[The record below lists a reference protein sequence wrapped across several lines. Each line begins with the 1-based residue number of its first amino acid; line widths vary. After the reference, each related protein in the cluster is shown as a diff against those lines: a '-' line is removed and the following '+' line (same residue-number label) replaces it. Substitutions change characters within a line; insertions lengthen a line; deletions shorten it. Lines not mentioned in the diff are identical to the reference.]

1 MALRHVVDC
10 GMESKQPPSGL
21 LSRMARLFR
30 ESESGPVD
38 ARESVQGHG
47 SEVEKH
53 ALKTLIER
61 KRKDDHVRRREFNHL
76 RKLRAQSRGGRLAGA
91 DAYERTSVFGASSG
105 FDASDRASTVQ
116 KIDAI
121 EAHMIRTWAKAKGAP
136 ATLPPVLTERYTA
149 PAALKAE
156 DDLDLDFTALFSQSA
171 ALNTAPATTVPPEL
185 PVAQPAA
192 PEAVPIPEDTP
203 LSPLESAI
211 QDAAMRFAEGDSASA
226 EAVLLGLL
234 QSDEMDAHDADRLA
248 FSLFDL
254 YRATGQQDGFD
265 VVAMDYAERFGR
277 SPAEWFSLPE
287 MLGQLA
293 GTAAVTAPP
302 TPLEMQDPDAV
313 WICPAVLGEAAVAA
327 LRARFSG
334 SHSAWTVD
342 WGALT
347 EIEPLA
353 ALPLSD
359 LLGYWSAHPVHL
371 HWSSVESLLQA
382 LELHTPADDNTAD
395 PLWWSLRLDALCILQ
410 RNDAF
415 ESLALDY
422 CVVYEVSPPSWKAA
436 QCTFVQEAAH
446 SAFAG
451 LADDPAS
458 VLPSDSPGAPAHY
471 VTCEL
476 IGILEG
482 EATAALKGLRTASGT
497 APQVIVSCALL
508 GRVDFS
514 AASAILNWA
523 AECAFTGSQ
532 IQFIQV
538 PHLVAVF
545 LRMLGLDQFARISVR
560 AN

>member
-1 MALRHVVDC
+1 
-10 GMESKQPPSGL
+10 
-21 LSRMARLFR
+21 MARLFR
-30 ESESGPVD
+30 QPDSGPAD
-38 ARESVQGHG
+38 ARESVQGG
-47 SEVEKH
+47 GGEVEKH

-76 RKLRAQSRGGRLAGA
+76 RKVRAQSRGGRLAGA
-91 DAYERTSVFGASSG
+91 EAYERTSVFAASSG

-121 EAHMIRTWAKAKGAP
+121 EAYMVRTWAKAKGAP
-136 ATLPPVLTERYTA
+136 ATLPPVLTERHTA
-149 PAALKAE
+149 PGALQAE
-156 DDLDLDFTALFSQSA
+156 DDLDLDFTALLSQSA
-171 ALNTAPATTVPPEL
+171 ALNTASATTVPPEL
-185 PVAQPAA
+185 PVAQPAV
-192 PEAVPIPEDTP
+192 PEAAPTPKDTP
-203 LSPLESAI
+203 VSPLESAL
-211 QDAAMRFAEGDSASA
+211 QDAAMRFAEGDSVSA

-234 QSDEMDAHDADRLA
+234 QSDEIDADDADRLA
-248 FSLFDL
+248 FALFDL

-265 VVAMDYAERFGR
+265 VVAMDYAERFCR
-277 SPAEWFSLPE
+277 SPAEWFSLPA
-287 MLGQLA
+287 MLGELA

-313 WICPAVLGEAAVAA
+313 WVCPAVLDEAALAA

-334 SHSAWTVD
+334 SNSAWTVD

-371 HWSSVESLLQA
+371 HWSSVEALLQA
-382 LELHTPADDNTAD
+382 LEWHTPPDDDRAD

-410 RNDAF
+410 RSDAF

-422 CVVYEVSPPSWKAA
+422 CVVYEVSPPSWKVA
-436 QCTFVQEAAH
+436 QCTFVQEASH
-446 SAFAG
+446 SAFASLDDDQAPALPLDSSG
-451 LADDPAS
+451 L
-458 VLPSDSPGAPAHY
+458 PAHY

-476 IGILEG
+476 IGMLEG
-482 EATAALKGLRTASGT
+482 EATAALEGLRTASGT
-497 APQVIVSCALL
+497 APQVIVSCELL

-514 AASAILNWA
+514 AASAILNWT
-523 AECAFTGSQ
+523 AECVSNGSQ

-545 LRMLGLDQFARISVR
+545 FRMLGLDQYAKISVR

>member
-1 MALRHVVDC
+1 
-10 GMESKQPPSGL
+10 
-21 LSRMARLFR
+21 MARLFR
-30 ESESGPVD
+30 ESESVPTG
-38 ARESVQGHG
+38 ARESVQGRG
-47 SEVEKH
+47 GEVEKH

-91 DAYERTSVFGASSG
+91 EVYERTSVFAASSG
-105 FDASDRASTVQ
+105 FDANDRASTVQ

-121 EAHMIRTWAKAKGAP
+121 EAHMVRTWAKARGAP
-136 ATLPPVLTERYTA
+136 ATLPPVLTERYTE
-149 PAALKAE
+149 PGALQAE
-156 DDLDLDFTALFSQSA
+156 DDLDLDFTALLSKSA
-171 ALNTAPATTVPPEL
+171 ALDTAPATTVPPEIA
-185 PVAQPAA
+185 PV
-192 PEAVPIPEDTP
+192 PEDAP
-203 LSPLESAI
+203 LSPLESAL
-211 QDAAMRFAEGDSASA
+211 QDAAMRFAGGDSASA
-226 EAVLLGLL
+226 EAVLLGSL
-234 QSDEMDAHDADRLA
+234 QSDALGANDADRLA
-248 FSLFDL
+248 FALFDL

-293 GTAAVTAPP
+293 GTAAVTTPP
-302 TPLEMQDPDAV
+302 PLDVQDPDAAWV
-313 WICPAVLGEAAVAA
+313 CPAILDEAAVAA

-334 SHSAWTVD
+334 SNSAWTVD
-342 WGALT
+342 WGALS

-371 HWSSVESLLQA
+371 HWSSVEALLQA
-382 LELHTPADDNTAD
+382 LELHTPADDSSAD
-395 PLWWSLRLDALCILQ
+395 PLWWSLRLDAFCILQ
-410 RNDAF
+410 RSDDF

-422 CVVYEVSPPSWKAA
+422 CVVYEVSPPSWKVP
-436 QCTFVQEAAH
+436 QCTFVQETSH
-446 SAFAG
+446 SAFAS
-451 LADDPAS
+451 LDDDPAS
-458 VLPSDSPGAPAHY
+458 VLPFDLPGQAAHY

-476 IGILEG
+476 IGMLEG
-482 EATAALKGLRTASGT
+482 EATEALEALRTASRS

-514 AASAILNWA
+514 ATSAILNWA
-523 AECAFTGSQ
+523 AECASAGCQ
-532 IQFIQV
+532 IHFLQT

-545 LRMLGLDQFARISVR
+545 FRMLGLDQYAKISVR

>member
-1 MALRHVVDC
+1 
-10 GMESKQPPSGL
+10 
-21 LSRMARLFR
+21 MARLFR
-30 ESESGPVD
+30 ESESGQTD
-38 ARESVQGHG
+38 ARESVQGRG
-47 SEVEKH
+47 GEVEKH

-76 RKLRAQSRGGRLAGA
+76 RKVRAQSRGGRAIGTE
-91 DAYERTSVFGASSG
+91 AYERTSVFAASSG
-105 FDASDRASTVQ
+105 FDSNDRASTVQ

-121 EAHMIRTWAKAKGAP
+121 EAHMIRTWAKARGAP
-136 ATLPPVLTERYTA
+136 ATVPPVLTERYTA
-149 PAALKAE
+149 PGALQAD
-156 DDLDLDFTALFSQSA
+156 DDLDLDFTALLSKSA
-171 ALNTAPATTVPPEL
+171 ALDTAPATTVPPEL
-185 PVAQPAA
+185 PVAQPAV
-192 PEAVPIPEDTP
+192 PETVTITEDAAA
-203 LSPLESAI
+203 SPLESAL
-211 QDAAMRFAEGDSASA
+211 QDAAMRFAGGDSVSA

-234 QSDEMDAHDADRLA
+234 QSDEIDADDADRLA
-248 FSLFDL
+248 FALFDL

-293 GTAAVTAPP
+293 GTAAVTTPP
-302 TPLEMQDPDAV
+302 PPLDVQDPDAV
-313 WICPAVLGEAAVAA
+313 WVCPAVLDEAALAA

-334 SHSAWTVD
+334 SNSAWTVD
-342 WGALT
+342 WGALS

-359 LLGYWSAHPVHL
+359 LLGYWSTHPVHL
-371 HWSSVESLLQA
+371 HWSSVEALLRA
-382 LELHTPADDNTAD
+382 LELHTPADDNSAD

-410 RNDAF
+410 RSDDF

-422 CVVYEVSPPSWKAA
+422 CVVYEVSPPSWKVP
-436 QCTFVQEAAH
+436 QCTFVQETSH
-446 SAFAG
+446 SAFAS
-451 LADDPAS
+451 LDDDPAS
-458 VLPSDSPGAPAHY
+458 VLPSDSPGLPAPY

-476 IGILEG
+476 IGMLEG
-482 EATAALKGLRTASGT
+482 EATEALEGLRTASRS

-523 AECAFTGSQ
+523 AECASAGCQ
-532 IQFIQV
+532 IHFMQT

-545 LRMLGLDQFARISVR
+545 FRMLGLDQYAKISVR